1 MSEHQKIF
9 LMSDN
14 QSQLVQLKLKVEKLI
29 NLHTQL
35 VKENQQLKLIQT
47 QLTEEIKR
55 SHQQVA
61 DLVEKNKLIKMAQA
75 VSGTDQ
81 NTRDLKLKINEYIR
95 EIDRC
100 LALINR

>member
-1 MSEHQKIF
+1 MNDSQ
-9 LMSDN
+9 M
-14 QSQLVQLKLKVEKLI
+14 QLVQLKIKVEKLI

-35 VKENQQLKLIQT
+35 VKENQQLKMIQS

-61 DLVEKNKLIKMAQA
+61 DLEEKNKLIKMAQA

>member
-1 MSEHQKIF
+1 
-9 LMSDN
+9 MSDN

-35 VKENQQLKLIQT
+35 KNENQQLKAVHQ
-47 QLTEEIKR
+47 QMNEEVKR
-55 SHQQVA
+55 LHQQVGEME
-61 DLVEKNKLIKMAQA
+61 EKNKLIKMAQA

-95 EIDRC
+95 EIDKC